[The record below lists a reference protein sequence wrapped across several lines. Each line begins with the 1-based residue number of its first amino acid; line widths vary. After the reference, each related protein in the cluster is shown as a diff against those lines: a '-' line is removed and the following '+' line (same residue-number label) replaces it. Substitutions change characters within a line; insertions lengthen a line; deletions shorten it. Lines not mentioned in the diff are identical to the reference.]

1 MAGKYIEFINPG
13 YSTLYT
19 KDVGYAVCD
28 SARDGDDPANPFNPD
43 SANPLL
49 EGEFLEMT
57 SSNKVTRGGTDPAAA
72 SGDNIATK
80 PCFLHFSERGRY
92 DAQLTQ
98 KAHLVVG
105 PAGFEFRSKLCV
117 ADNSEVGDMVFV
129 ADIDSPSAT
138 GKFVK
143 GLVGQQDLAGG
154 TTGAFYSVGFITRK
168 HSASDIQVMYMPQMV
183 TI

>member
-19 KDVGYAVCD
+19 KDVGYAACD
-28 SARDGDDPANPFNPD
+28 SGRDSDDPANPFNPD

-49 EGEFLEMT
+49 EGEFLEMS
-57 SSNKVTRGGTDPAAA
+57 SSNKVTRGGAATA
-72 SGDNIATK
+72 ADGANIAEK

-117 ADNSEVGDMVFV
+117 AASSDVGDMVFV
-129 ADIDSPSAT
+129 ADVESPSAA

-143 GLVGQQDLAGG
+143 GLVGQQDLG
-154 TTGAFYSVGFITRK
+154 TTGTFYSVGFITRK

-183 TI
+183 EI

>member
-19 KDVGYAVCD
+19 KDVGYAANTV
-28 SARDGDDPANPFNPD
+28 RDGDDPANPFNPD

-49 EGEFLEMT
+49 EGEFLEMS
-57 SSNKVTRGGTDPAAA
+57 SSNKVTRGGTTSPATAGA
-72 SGDNIATK
+72 NIAEK

-117 ADNSEVGDMVFV
+117 AASSEVGDMVFV
-129 ADIDSPSAT
+129 ADVASPSAA

-143 GLVGQQDLAGG
+143 GLVGQGDLGSATG
-154 TTGAFYSVGFITRK
+154 TFYSVGFITRK
-168 HSASDIQVMYMPQMV
+168 HSDSDIQVMYMPQMV
-183 TI
+183 VI